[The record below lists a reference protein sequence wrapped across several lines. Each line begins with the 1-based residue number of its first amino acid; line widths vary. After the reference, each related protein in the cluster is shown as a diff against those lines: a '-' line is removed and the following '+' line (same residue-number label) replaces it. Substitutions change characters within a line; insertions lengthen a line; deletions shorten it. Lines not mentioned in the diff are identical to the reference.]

1 MLGAVFALLVLGAVE
16 IYSVTGVGDEL
27 ARGDGAFG
35 LRKHLRELLLGLVLM
50 VAMAITPPEVMRRF
64 GIPALVL
71 AVIMLMAVLVPGI
84 GREYNGSRRWFSI
97 SGVSFQPSE
106 FAKIAMIVFIAGRLA
121 GKKRREL
128 KRFMQTAAVPLAV
141 VFAIALLIFVEP
153 NLSTAAFVVL
163 CGSVLMLV
171 GGVRLRH
178 LAKACGAALLL
189 VLLALGAVVLA
200 GRGDKIEEKFSYAAD
215 RFEPSQS
222 YQVQQSI
229 ISFALGG
236 PSGVGPGRG
245 LQQRGFVPFCDSDF
259 ILAIIGLELGFAG
272 SAGVIVLF
280 GVFVLSGLNIALRC
294 KEPFSAL
301 VCFGILFGIGLQA
314 AIHVAVVTGCAPT
327 TGIALPF
334 ISRGGSA
341 MMMSLASVGILL
353 SVART
358 AARRA
363 PEEGKRVIARSIVR
377 RRGEVE
383 IKEFTRR

>member
-1 MLGAVFALLVLGAVE
+1 MLSAVFALLVLGAVE

-64 GIPALVL
+64 GTPALII
-71 AVIMLMAVLVPGI
+71 AIIMLAAVLVPGI

-106 FAKIAMIVFIAGRLA
+106 FAKIAMVVFISGRLA

-128 KRFMQTAAVPLAV
+128 KRFMQTAAIPLAV
-141 VFAIALLIFVEP
+141 VFVIALFIVVEP
-153 NLSTAAFVVL
+153 NLSTGAFVVL

-171 GGVRLRH
+171 GGVRLMH
-178 LAKACGAALLL
+178 MAKAFGAGILL
-189 VLLALGAVVLA
+189 VLLALGIAVLA
-200 GRGDKIEEKFSYAAD
+200 GKGEKIEEKFSYAAS
-215 RFEPSQS
+215 RLEPSQS
-222 YQVQQSI
+222 YQVQQSLK
-229 ISFALGG
+229 SFSLGG
-236 PSGVGPGRG
+236 YSGVGPGKG

-259 ILAIIGLELGFAG
+259 ILAIVGLELGFAG
-272 SAGVIVLF
+272 TAGVVLLF
-280 GVFVLSGLNIALRC
+280 GVFVLSGLKIALRC
-294 KEPFSAL
+294 REAFSAL
-301 VCFGILFGIGLQA
+301 MCFGILFGIGLQA
-314 AIHVAVVTGCAPT
+314 AIHIAVVTGSAPT

-358 AARRA
+358 AARKA

-383 IKEFTRR
+383 IKDFTRR